1 MISWISSWAQGIIMA
16 VIIGAIIEMILPE
29 GNSKKY
35 VKIVIGV
42 YVLFTIISPV
52 ISKITGKTIQVS
64 DILELNKYIEETE
77 NNSKLYVTLDED
89 NSNNIKDIY
98 ESSLRNDIKAKIE
111 AKGYN
116 AKNIKLEIEDDEE
129 YTLKKI
135 DIEIYKN
142 MEKNKKDIETIQNV
156 DINISQ
162 KSTEN
167 DMQEKLSEKD
177 KRKLKDYLSG
187 VYEIDEKNNNKKTI
201 ENLVVFIIIL
211 IIVLLSINI
220 IWGKDKKENNKNIEK
235 NNRELAI
242 STDKE
247 SEDKNILTSKNLEDI
262 LSKINGVGKVKV
274 YITYS
279 QTSQIIP
286 MYNEDI
292 SQKDTQEADTQ
303 GGTRKVVET
312 DTKKEIVYD
321 EKSGTK
327 TIITQSIVSPKIEGA
342 IITAEGGNNTN
353 TKANIIQAVEAVT
366 GLPTHKIQ
374 VFEMEKTN

>member
-16 VIIGAIIEMILPE
+16 VIIDAIIEMILPE

-142 MEKNKKDIETIQNV
+142 MEKNKKDIETVQNV

-187 VYEIDEKNNNKKTI
+187 VYEIDEKN
-201 ENLVVFIIIL
+201 
-211 IIVLLSINI
+211 INI
-220 IWGKDKKENNKNIEK
+220 N
-235 NNRELAI
+235 
-242 STDKE
+242 
-247 SEDKNILTSKNLEDI
+247 
-262 LSKINGVGKVKV
+262 
-274 YITYS
+274 
-279 QTSQIIP
+279 
-286 MYNEDI
+286 
-292 SQKDTQEADTQ
+292 
-303 GGTRKVVET
+303 
-312 DTKKEIVYD
+312 
-321 EKSGTK
+321 
-327 TIITQSIVSPKIEGA
+327 
-342 IITAEGGNNTN
+342 
-353 TKANIIQAVEAVT
+353 
-366 GLPTHKIQ
+366 
-374 VFEMEKTN
+374 

>member
-98 ESSLRNDIKAKIE
+98 ESSLRNDIKAKVV

-142 MEKNKKDIETIQNV
+142 IEKDKKDIETIQNV

-187 VYEIDEKNNNKKTI
+187 VYEIDEKN
-201 ENLVVFIIIL
+201 
-211 IIVLLSINI
+211 INI
-220 IWGKDKKENNKNIEK
+220 N
-235 NNRELAI
+235 
-242 STDKE
+242 
-247 SEDKNILTSKNLEDI
+247 
-262 LSKINGVGKVKV
+262 
-274 YITYS
+274 
-279 QTSQIIP
+279 
-286 MYNEDI
+286 
-292 SQKDTQEADTQ
+292 
-303 GGTRKVVET
+303 
-312 DTKKEIVYD
+312 
-321 EKSGTK
+321 
-327 TIITQSIVSPKIEGA
+327 
-342 IITAEGGNNTN
+342 
-353 TKANIIQAVEAVT
+353 
-366 GLPTHKIQ
+366 
-374 VFEMEKTN
+374 

>member
-98 ESSLRNDIKAKIE
+98 ESSLRNDIKAKVA

-142 MEKNKKDIETIQNV
+142 MENDKKDIETIQNV

-187 VYEIDEKNNNKKTI
+187 VYEIDEKN
-201 ENLVVFIIIL
+201 
-211 IIVLLSINI
+211 INI
-220 IWGKDKKENNKNIEK
+220 N
-235 NNRELAI
+235 
-242 STDKE
+242 
-247 SEDKNILTSKNLEDI
+247 
-262 LSKINGVGKVKV
+262 
-274 YITYS
+274 
-279 QTSQIIP
+279 
-286 MYNEDI
+286 
-292 SQKDTQEADTQ
+292 
-303 GGTRKVVET
+303 
-312 DTKKEIVYD
+312 
-321 EKSGTK
+321 
-327 TIITQSIVSPKIEGA
+327 
-342 IITAEGGNNTN
+342 
-353 TKANIIQAVEAVT
+353 
-366 GLPTHKIQ
+366 
-374 VFEMEKTN
+374 

>member
-16 VIIGAIIEMILPE
+16 VIIGSIIEMILPE

-98 ESSLRNDIKAKIE
+98 ESSLRNDIKAKVA

-142 MEKNKKDIETIQNV
+142 MEKDKKDIETIQNV

-187 VYEIDEKNNNKKTI
+187 VYEIDEKN
-201 ENLVVFIIIL
+201 
-211 IIVLLSINI
+211 INI
-220 IWGKDKKENNKNIEK
+220 N
-235 NNRELAI
+235 
-242 STDKE
+242 
-247 SEDKNILTSKNLEDI
+247 
-262 LSKINGVGKVKV
+262 
-274 YITYS
+274 
-279 QTSQIIP
+279 
-286 MYNEDI
+286 
-292 SQKDTQEADTQ
+292 
-303 GGTRKVVET
+303 
-312 DTKKEIVYD
+312 
-321 EKSGTK
+321 
-327 TIITQSIVSPKIEGA
+327 
-342 IITAEGGNNTN
+342 
-353 TKANIIQAVEAVT
+353 
-366 GLPTHKIQ
+366 
-374 VFEMEKTN
+374 

>member
-177 KRKLKDYLSG
+177 KRKLKDYLSE
-187 VYEIDEKNNNKKTI
+187 VYEIDEKN
-201 ENLVVFIIIL
+201 
-211 IIVLLSINI
+211 INI
-220 IWGKDKKENNKNIEK
+220 N
-235 NNRELAI
+235 
-242 STDKE
+242 
-247 SEDKNILTSKNLEDI
+247 
-262 LSKINGVGKVKV
+262 
-274 YITYS
+274 
-279 QTSQIIP
+279 
-286 MYNEDI
+286 
-292 SQKDTQEADTQ
+292 
-303 GGTRKVVET
+303 
-312 DTKKEIVYD
+312 
-321 EKSGTK
+321 
-327 TIITQSIVSPKIEGA
+327 
-342 IITAEGGNNTN
+342 
-353 TKANIIQAVEAVT
+353 
-366 GLPTHKIQ
+366 
-374 VFEMEKTN
+374 

>member
-98 ESSLRNDIKAKIE
+98 ESSLRNDIKAKVA

-187 VYEIDEKNNNKKTI
+187 VYEIDEKN
-201 ENLVVFIIIL
+201 
-211 IIVLLSINI
+211 INI
-220 IWGKDKKENNKNIEK
+220 N
-235 NNRELAI
+235 
-242 STDKE
+242 
-247 SEDKNILTSKNLEDI
+247 
-262 LSKINGVGKVKV
+262 
-274 YITYS
+274 
-279 QTSQIIP
+279 
-286 MYNEDI
+286 
-292 SQKDTQEADTQ
+292 
-303 GGTRKVVET
+303 
-312 DTKKEIVYD
+312 
-321 EKSGTK
+321 
-327 TIITQSIVSPKIEGA
+327 
-342 IITAEGGNNTN
+342 
-353 TKANIIQAVEAVT
+353 
-366 GLPTHKIQ
+366 
-374 VFEMEKTN
+374 

>member
-16 VIIGAIIEMILPE
+16 VIIDAIIEMILPE

-116 AKNIKLEIEDDEE
+116 AKNIKLEIEDNEE

-142 MEKNKKDIETIQNV
+142 MEKNKKDIETVQNV

-187 VYEIDEKNNNKKTI
+187 VYEIDEKN
-201 ENLVVFIIIL
+201 
-211 IIVLLSINI
+211 INI
-220 IWGKDKKENNKNIEK
+220 N
-235 NNRELAI
+235 
-242 STDKE
+242 
-247 SEDKNILTSKNLEDI
+247 
-262 LSKINGVGKVKV
+262 
-274 YITYS
+274 
-279 QTSQIIP
+279 
-286 MYNEDI
+286 
-292 SQKDTQEADTQ
+292 
-303 GGTRKVVET
+303 
-312 DTKKEIVYD
+312 
-321 EKSGTK
+321 
-327 TIITQSIVSPKIEGA
+327 
-342 IITAEGGNNTN
+342 
-353 TKANIIQAVEAVT
+353 
-366 GLPTHKIQ
+366 
-374 VFEMEKTN
+374 

>member
-89 NSNNIKDIY
+89 NLNNIKDIY
-98 ESSLRNDIKAKIE
+98 ESSLRNDIKAKVA

-187 VYEIDEKNNNKKTI
+187 VYEIDEKN
-201 ENLVVFIIIL
+201 
-211 IIVLLSINI
+211 INI
-220 IWGKDKKENNKNIEK
+220 W
-235 NNRELAI
+235 
-242 STDKE
+242 S
-247 SEDKNILTSKNLEDI
+247 
-262 LSKINGVGKVKV
+262 
-274 YITYS
+274 
-279 QTSQIIP
+279 
-286 MYNEDI
+286 
-292 SQKDTQEADTQ
+292 
-303 GGTRKVVET
+303 
-312 DTKKEIVYD
+312 
-321 EKSGTK
+321 
-327 TIITQSIVSPKIEGA
+327 
-342 IITAEGGNNTN
+342 
-353 TKANIIQAVEAVT
+353 
-366 GLPTHKIQ
+366 
-374 VFEMEKTN
+374 

>member
-89 NSNNIKDIY
+89 NSSNIKDIY

-187 VYEIDEKNNNKKTI
+187 VYEIDEKN
-201 ENLVVFIIIL
+201 
-211 IIVLLSINI
+211 INI
-220 IWGKDKKENNKNIEK
+220 N
-235 NNRELAI
+235 
-242 STDKE
+242 
-247 SEDKNILTSKNLEDI
+247 
-262 LSKINGVGKVKV
+262 
-274 YITYS
+274 
-279 QTSQIIP
+279 
-286 MYNEDI
+286 
-292 SQKDTQEADTQ
+292 
-303 GGTRKVVET
+303 
-312 DTKKEIVYD
+312 
-321 EKSGTK
+321 
-327 TIITQSIVSPKIEGA
+327 
-342 IITAEGGNNTN
+342 
-353 TKANIIQAVEAVT
+353 
-366 GLPTHKIQ
+366 
-374 VFEMEKTN
+374 

>member
-1 MISWISSWAQGIIMA
+1 MA

-98 ESSLRNDIKAKIE
+98 ESSLRNDIKAKVA

-142 MEKNKKDIETIQNV
+142 MEKDIETIQNV
-156 DINISQ
+156 DINFSQ

-187 VYEIDEKNNNKKTI
+187 VYEIDEKN
-201 ENLVVFIIIL
+201 
-211 IIVLLSINI
+211 INI
-220 IWGKDKKENNKNIEK
+220 N
-235 NNRELAI
+235 
-242 STDKE
+242 
-247 SEDKNILTSKNLEDI
+247 
-262 LSKINGVGKVKV
+262 
-274 YITYS
+274 
-279 QTSQIIP
+279 
-286 MYNEDI
+286 
-292 SQKDTQEADTQ
+292 
-303 GGTRKVVET
+303 
-312 DTKKEIVYD
+312 
-321 EKSGTK
+321 
-327 TIITQSIVSPKIEGA
+327 
-342 IITAEGGNNTN
+342 
-353 TKANIIQAVEAVT
+353 
-366 GLPTHKIQ
+366 
-374 VFEMEKTN
+374 

>member
-98 ESSLRNDIKAKIE
+98 ESSLRNDIKAKVA

-142 MEKNKKDIETIQNV
+142 MEKDKNDIETIQNV

-187 VYEIDEKNNNKKTI
+187 VYEIDEKN
-201 ENLVVFIIIL
+201 
-211 IIVLLSINI
+211 INI
-220 IWGKDKKENNKNIEK
+220 N
-235 NNRELAI
+235 
-242 STDKE
+242 
-247 SEDKNILTSKNLEDI
+247 
-262 LSKINGVGKVKV
+262 
-274 YITYS
+274 
-279 QTSQIIP
+279 
-286 MYNEDI
+286 
-292 SQKDTQEADTQ
+292 
-303 GGTRKVVET
+303 
-312 DTKKEIVYD
+312 
-321 EKSGTK
+321 
-327 TIITQSIVSPKIEGA
+327 
-342 IITAEGGNNTN
+342 
-353 TKANIIQAVEAVT
+353 
-366 GLPTHKIQ
+366 
-374 VFEMEKTN
+374 

>member
-142 MEKNKKDIETIQNV
+142 MEKNIETIQNV

-187 VYEIDEKNNNKKTI
+187 VYEIDEKN
-201 ENLVVFIIIL
+201 
-211 IIVLLSINI
+211 INI
-220 IWGKDKKENNKNIEK
+220 N
-235 NNRELAI
+235 
-242 STDKE
+242 
-247 SEDKNILTSKNLEDI
+247 
-262 LSKINGVGKVKV
+262 
-274 YITYS
+274 
-279 QTSQIIP
+279 
-286 MYNEDI
+286 
-292 SQKDTQEADTQ
+292 
-303 GGTRKVVET
+303 
-312 DTKKEIVYD
+312 
-321 EKSGTK
+321 
-327 TIITQSIVSPKIEGA
+327 
-342 IITAEGGNNTN
+342 
-353 TKANIIQAVEAVT
+353 
-366 GLPTHKIQ
+366 
-374 VFEMEKTN
+374 

>member
-129 YTLKKI
+129 YTMKKI

-187 VYEIDEKNNNKKTI
+187 VYEIDEKN
-201 ENLVVFIIIL
+201 
-211 IIVLLSINI
+211 INI
-220 IWGKDKKENNKNIEK
+220 N
-235 NNRELAI
+235 
-242 STDKE
+242 
-247 SEDKNILTSKNLEDI
+247 
-262 LSKINGVGKVKV
+262 
-274 YITYS
+274 
-279 QTSQIIP
+279 
-286 MYNEDI
+286 
-292 SQKDTQEADTQ
+292 
-303 GGTRKVVET
+303 
-312 DTKKEIVYD
+312 
-321 EKSGTK
+321 
-327 TIITQSIVSPKIEGA
+327 
-342 IITAEGGNNTN
+342 
-353 TKANIIQAVEAVT
+353 
-366 GLPTHKIQ
+366 
-374 VFEMEKTN
+374 

>member
-98 ESSLRNDIKAKIE
+98 ESSLRNDIKAKVA

-142 MEKNKKDIETIQNV
+142 MEKDKKDMETIQNV

-187 VYEIDEKNNNKKTI
+187 VYEIDEKN
-201 ENLVVFIIIL
+201 
-211 IIVLLSINI
+211 INI
-220 IWGKDKKENNKNIEK
+220 N
-235 NNRELAI
+235 
-242 STDKE
+242 
-247 SEDKNILTSKNLEDI
+247 
-262 LSKINGVGKVKV
+262 
-274 YITYS
+274 
-279 QTSQIIP
+279 
-286 MYNEDI
+286 
-292 SQKDTQEADTQ
+292 
-303 GGTRKVVET
+303 
-312 DTKKEIVYD
+312 
-321 EKSGTK
+321 
-327 TIITQSIVSPKIEGA
+327 
-342 IITAEGGNNTN
+342 
-353 TKANIIQAVEAVT
+353 
-366 GLPTHKIQ
+366 
-374 VFEMEKTN
+374 

>member
-52 ISKITGKTIQVS
+52 ISKITRKTIQVS

-187 VYEIDEKNNNKKTI
+187 VYEIDEKN
-201 ENLVVFIIIL
+201 
-211 IIVLLSINI
+211 INI
-220 IWGKDKKENNKNIEK
+220 N
-235 NNRELAI
+235 
-242 STDKE
+242 
-247 SEDKNILTSKNLEDI
+247 
-262 LSKINGVGKVKV
+262 
-274 YITYS
+274 
-279 QTSQIIP
+279 
-286 MYNEDI
+286 
-292 SQKDTQEADTQ
+292 
-303 GGTRKVVET
+303 
-312 DTKKEIVYD
+312 
-321 EKSGTK
+321 
-327 TIITQSIVSPKIEGA
+327 
-342 IITAEGGNNTN
+342 
-353 TKANIIQAVEAVT
+353 
-366 GLPTHKIQ
+366 
-374 VFEMEKTN
+374 

>member
-116 AKNIKLEIEDDEE
+116 AKNIKLEIEDDEK

-187 VYEIDEKNNNKKTI
+187 VYEIDEKN
-201 ENLVVFIIIL
+201 
-211 IIVLLSINI
+211 INI
-220 IWGKDKKENNKNIEK
+220 N
-235 NNRELAI
+235 
-242 STDKE
+242 
-247 SEDKNILTSKNLEDI
+247 
-262 LSKINGVGKVKV
+262 
-274 YITYS
+274 
-279 QTSQIIP
+279 
-286 MYNEDI
+286 
-292 SQKDTQEADTQ
+292 
-303 GGTRKVVET
+303 
-312 DTKKEIVYD
+312 
-321 EKSGTK
+321 
-327 TIITQSIVSPKIEGA
+327 
-342 IITAEGGNNTN
+342 
-353 TKANIIQAVEAVT
+353 
-366 GLPTHKIQ
+366 
-374 VFEMEKTN
+374 

>member
-142 MEKNKKDIETIQNV
+142 MEKNKKDIETIHNV

-187 VYEIDEKNNNKKTI
+187 VYEIDEKN
-201 ENLVVFIIIL
+201 
-211 IIVLLSINI
+211 INI
-220 IWGKDKKENNKNIEK
+220 N
-235 NNRELAI
+235 
-242 STDKE
+242 
-247 SEDKNILTSKNLEDI
+247 
-262 LSKINGVGKVKV
+262 
-274 YITYS
+274 
-279 QTSQIIP
+279 
-286 MYNEDI
+286 
-292 SQKDTQEADTQ
+292 
-303 GGTRKVVET
+303 
-312 DTKKEIVYD
+312 
-321 EKSGTK
+321 
-327 TIITQSIVSPKIEGA
+327 
-342 IITAEGGNNTN
+342 
-353 TKANIIQAVEAVT
+353 
-366 GLPTHKIQ
+366 
-374 VFEMEKTN
+374 

>member
-77 NNSKLYVTLDED
+77 NNSKLDVTLDED

-98 ESSLRNDIKAKIE
+98 ESSLRNDIKAKVA

-142 MEKNKKDIETIQNV
+142 MEKDKKDIETIQNV

-187 VYEIDEKNNNKKTI
+187 VYEIDEKN
-201 ENLVVFIIIL
+201 
-211 IIVLLSINI
+211 INI
-220 IWGKDKKENNKNIEK
+220 N
-235 NNRELAI
+235 
-242 STDKE
+242 
-247 SEDKNILTSKNLEDI
+247 
-262 LSKINGVGKVKV
+262 
-274 YITYS
+274 
-279 QTSQIIP
+279 
-286 MYNEDI
+286 
-292 SQKDTQEADTQ
+292 
-303 GGTRKVVET
+303 
-312 DTKKEIVYD
+312 
-321 EKSGTK
+321 
-327 TIITQSIVSPKIEGA
+327 
-342 IITAEGGNNTN
+342 
-353 TKANIIQAVEAVT
+353 
-366 GLPTHKIQ
+366 
-374 VFEMEKTN
+374 

>member
-52 ISKITGKTIQVS
+52 ISIITGKTIQVS

-98 ESSLRNDIKAKIE
+98 ESSLRNDIKAKVA

-142 MEKNKKDIETIQNV
+142 MEKDKKDIETIQNV

-187 VYEIDEKNNNKKTI
+187 VYEIDEKN
-201 ENLVVFIIIL
+201 
-211 IIVLLSINI
+211 INI
-220 IWGKDKKENNKNIEK
+220 N
-235 NNRELAI
+235 
-242 STDKE
+242 
-247 SEDKNILTSKNLEDI
+247 
-262 LSKINGVGKVKV
+262 
-274 YITYS
+274 
-279 QTSQIIP
+279 
-286 MYNEDI
+286 
-292 SQKDTQEADTQ
+292 
-303 GGTRKVVET
+303 
-312 DTKKEIVYD
+312 
-321 EKSGTK
+321 
-327 TIITQSIVSPKIEGA
+327 
-342 IITAEGGNNTN
+342 
-353 TKANIIQAVEAVT
+353 
-366 GLPTHKIQ
+366 
-374 VFEMEKTN
+374 

>member
-16 VIIGAIIEMILPE
+16 VIIGAIIEMVLPE

-98 ESSLRNDIKAKIE
+98 ESSLRNDIKAKVA

-142 MEKNKKDIETIQNV
+142 MEKDKKDIETIQNV

-187 VYEIDEKNNNKKTI
+187 VYEIDEKN
-201 ENLVVFIIIL
+201 
-211 IIVLLSINI
+211 INI
-220 IWGKDKKENNKNIEK
+220 N
-235 NNRELAI
+235 
-242 STDKE
+242 
-247 SEDKNILTSKNLEDI
+247 
-262 LSKINGVGKVKV
+262 
-274 YITYS
+274 
-279 QTSQIIP
+279 
-286 MYNEDI
+286 
-292 SQKDTQEADTQ
+292 
-303 GGTRKVVET
+303 
-312 DTKKEIVYD
+312 
-321 EKSGTK
+321 
-327 TIITQSIVSPKIEGA
+327 
-342 IITAEGGNNTN
+342 
-353 TKANIIQAVEAVT
+353 
-366 GLPTHKIQ
+366 
-374 VFEMEKTN
+374 

>member
-89 NSNNIKDIY
+89 NLNNIKDIY
-98 ESSLRNDIKAKIE
+98 ESSLRNDIKAKVA

-142 MEKNKKDIETIQNV
+142 MEKDKKDIETIQNV

-187 VYEIDEKNNNKKTI
+187 VYEIDEKN
-201 ENLVVFIIIL
+201 
-211 IIVLLSINI
+211 INI
-220 IWGKDKKENNKNIEK
+220 N
-235 NNRELAI
+235 
-242 STDKE
+242 
-247 SEDKNILTSKNLEDI
+247 
-262 LSKINGVGKVKV
+262 
-274 YITYS
+274 
-279 QTSQIIP
+279 
-286 MYNEDI
+286 
-292 SQKDTQEADTQ
+292 
-303 GGTRKVVET
+303 
-312 DTKKEIVYD
+312 
-321 EKSGTK
+321 
-327 TIITQSIVSPKIEGA
+327 
-342 IITAEGGNNTN
+342 
-353 TKANIIQAVEAVT
+353 
-366 GLPTHKIQ
+366 
-374 VFEMEKTN
+374 

>member
-16 VIIGAIIEMILPE
+16 VIISAIIEMILPE

-187 VYEIDEKNNNKKTI
+187 VYEIDEKN
-201 ENLVVFIIIL
+201 
-211 IIVLLSINI
+211 INI
-220 IWGKDKKENNKNIEK
+220 N
-235 NNRELAI
+235 
-242 STDKE
+242 
-247 SEDKNILTSKNLEDI
+247 
-262 LSKINGVGKVKV
+262 
-274 YITYS
+274 
-279 QTSQIIP
+279 
-286 MYNEDI
+286 
-292 SQKDTQEADTQ
+292 
-303 GGTRKVVET
+303 
-312 DTKKEIVYD
+312 
-321 EKSGTK
+321 
-327 TIITQSIVSPKIEGA
+327 
-342 IITAEGGNNTN
+342 
-353 TKANIIQAVEAVT
+353 
-366 GLPTHKIQ
+366 
-374 VFEMEKTN
+374 

>member
-98 ESSLRNDIKAKIE
+98 DSSLRNDIKAKIE

-187 VYEIDEKNNNKKTI
+187 VYEIDEKN
-201 ENLVVFIIIL
+201 
-211 IIVLLSINI
+211 INI
-220 IWGKDKKENNKNIEK
+220 N
-235 NNRELAI
+235 
-242 STDKE
+242 
-247 SEDKNILTSKNLEDI
+247 
-262 LSKINGVGKVKV
+262 
-274 YITYS
+274 
-279 QTSQIIP
+279 
-286 MYNEDI
+286 
-292 SQKDTQEADTQ
+292 
-303 GGTRKVVET
+303 
-312 DTKKEIVYD
+312 
-321 EKSGTK
+321 
-327 TIITQSIVSPKIEGA
+327 
-342 IITAEGGNNTN
+342 
-353 TKANIIQAVEAVT
+353 
-366 GLPTHKIQ
+366 
-374 VFEMEKTN
+374 

>member
-16 VIIGAIIEMILPE
+16 VIMGAIIEMILPE

-187 VYEIDEKNNNKKTI
+187 VYEIDEKN
-201 ENLVVFIIIL
+201 
-211 IIVLLSINI
+211 INI
-220 IWGKDKKENNKNIEK
+220 N
-235 NNRELAI
+235 
-242 STDKE
+242 
-247 SEDKNILTSKNLEDI
+247 
-262 LSKINGVGKVKV
+262 
-274 YITYS
+274 
-279 QTSQIIP
+279 
-286 MYNEDI
+286 
-292 SQKDTQEADTQ
+292 
-303 GGTRKVVET
+303 
-312 DTKKEIVYD
+312 
-321 EKSGTK
+321 
-327 TIITQSIVSPKIEGA
+327 
-342 IITAEGGNNTN
+342 
-353 TKANIIQAVEAVT
+353 
-366 GLPTHKIQ
+366 
-374 VFEMEKTN
+374 

>member
-98 ESSLRNDIKAKIE
+98 ESSLRNDIKAKVA

-135 DIEIYKN
+135 DIEICRN
-142 MEKNKKDIETIQNV
+142 MEKDKKDIETIQNV

-187 VYEIDEKNNNKKTI
+187 VYEIDEKN
-201 ENLVVFIIIL
+201 
-211 IIVLLSINI
+211 INI
-220 IWGKDKKENNKNIEK
+220 N
-235 NNRELAI
+235 
-242 STDKE
+242 
-247 SEDKNILTSKNLEDI
+247 
-262 LSKINGVGKVKV
+262 
-274 YITYS
+274 
-279 QTSQIIP
+279 
-286 MYNEDI
+286 
-292 SQKDTQEADTQ
+292 
-303 GGTRKVVET
+303 
-312 DTKKEIVYD
+312 
-321 EKSGTK
+321 
-327 TIITQSIVSPKIEGA
+327 
-342 IITAEGGNNTN
+342 
-353 TKANIIQAVEAVT
+353 
-366 GLPTHKIQ
+366 
-374 VFEMEKTN
+374 